1 MKRYVFRLEPVLKIR
16 KLKEENIRMEL
27 GQLLIQLNQIDDQ
40 INHDRN
46 EINNYYTIQ
55 EKSLGQGILANQLQA
70 FSMLV
75 IAKEKNIQ
83 LLEASKIKQI
93 ELIELKKN
101 ELSQAR
107 GELKVIENL
116 KEKDLNNYKA
126 SYNKELDQKVEEQT
140 QNWLQFNEK
149 KG

>member
-1 MKRYVFRLEPVLKIR
+1 MKKYVFRLEPVLKIR

-27 GQLLIQLNQIDDQ
+27 GQLLIHLNRIDDQ

-55 EKSLGQGILANQLQA
+55 EKSLTKGILGNQLQA

-83 LLEASKIKQI
+83 HLEEAKKKQL
-93 ELIELKKN
+93 ELIDLKKN
-101 ELSQAR
+101 ELAQAR
-107 GELKVIENL
+107 GDLKVIENL
-116 KEKDLNNYKA
+116 KEKDLNNYKT
-126 SYNKELDQKVEEQT
+126 SYNKEVDQKVEEQT
-140 QNWLQFNEK
+140 QIWLQFNGK

>member
-1 MKRYVFRLEPVLKIR
+1 MKKYIFRLEPVLKIR
-16 KLKEENIRMEL
+16 KLKEENCRMEL
-27 GQLLIQLNQIDDQ
+27 GQLLIQLNRIEDQ

-55 EKSLGQGILANQLQA
+55 EKSLSNGILGNQLQA

-83 LLEASKIKQI
+83 NLELARKQQL
-93 ELIELKKN
+93 ELIDLKKN
-101 ELSQAR
+101 ELAQAR
-107 GELKVIENL
+107 GDLKVIENL

-126 SYNKELDQKVEEQT
+126 SYNKEIDQKVEEQT
-140 QNWLQFNEK
+140 QNWLQFNGK